1 MNNFNEK
8 QKALKKL
15 IYPLV
20 LATTITT
27 SALGLV
33 GCGKSYSNSEEIISE
48 YIEED
53 TKSTFCIYKLND
65 NTAIIFDATDYNIDN
80 TSLTLKYHEKD
91 KLIDAIAT
99 GINNVDI
106 VYDKTYLETVE
117 IAKDMLGEDGIVMYA
132 GEYFEQLEERTEKN
146 NVKKR
151 QITEK

>member
-8 QKALKKL
+8 QKELKKL

-53 TKSTFCIYKLND
+53 TKSSFYIYKLND
-65 NTAIIFDATDYNIDN
+65 NTAIIFDEANNICGAFFN
-80 TSLTLKYHEKD
+80 LKYHKKD
-91 KLIDAIAT
+91 KLIDAIGT
-99 GINNVDI
+99 GSNNVDA
-106 VYDKTYLETVE
+106 VYDITYLEAIE

-151 QITEK
+151 QLTKN

>member
-15 IYPLV
+15 ICPLV

-53 TKSTFCIYKLND
+53 TKSTFYIYKLND
-65 NTAIIFDATDYNIDN
+65 NTAIIFDAFGVNMYSTFFD
-80 TSLTLKYHEKD
+80 LKYYEKD
-91 KLIDAIAT
+91 KLIKAIGT
-99 GINNVDI
+99 GCNNVDV
-106 VYDKTYLETVE
+106 VYDITYLETVE

-132 GEYFEQLEERTEKN
+132 GEYFKQLEERTEK
-146 NVKKR
+146 KR
-151 QITEK
+151 QLTKN